1 MIFRYGVY
9 FKETIMNL
17 RIFTK
22 INVTMNVEIKKND
35 EQMLV
40 TMIGSLDTMAANQ
53 IDAQVKEIEAEANQP
68 ITIDC
73 TQLDYISSTGLRLL
87 LRIRKAAGAAGQKV
101 TLHGVN
107 SNVMEVLTVTGFDKM
122 FVIEK

>member
-1 MIFRYGVY
+1 M
-9 FKETIMNL
+9 K
-17 RIFTK
+17 
-22 INVTMNVEIKKND
+22 VEIKKND

-68 ITIDC
+68 ITVDC

>member
-1 MIFRYGVY
+1 
-9 FKETIMNL
+9 
-17 RIFTK
+17 
-22 INVTMNVEIKKND
+22 MNVEIKKND

>member
-1 MIFRYGVY
+1 
-9 FKETIMNL
+9 
-17 RIFTK
+17 
-22 INVTMNVEIKKND
+22 MNVEIKKND

-107 SNVMEVLTVTGFDKM
+107 SNVMEVLTVTHFDKM

>member
-1 MIFRYGVY
+1 
-9 FKETIMNL
+9 
-17 RIFTK
+17 
-22 INVTMNVEIKKND
+22 MNVEIKKND

-73 TQLDYISSTGLRLL
+73 TQLDYISSAGLRLL

-107 SNVMEVLTVTGFDKM
+107 SNVMEVLTVTHFDKM

>member
-1 MIFRYGVY
+1 
-9 FKETIMNL
+9 
-17 RIFTK
+17 
-22 INVTMNVEIKKND
+22 
-35 EQMLV
+35 MLV

-107 SNVMEVLTVTGFDKM
+107 SNVMEVLTVTGFDKV
-122 FVIEK
+122 FVIG